1 MKSKVLF
8 RLFAACVF
16 TLCCAFSC
24 SDEVLSGETNNSGG
38 GENSEP
44 IKPGA
49 SKEFLQ
55 ETALEFMDV
64 ISAQDYENLAEFAE
78 FVESEFNDFDID
90 EDFVDIV
97 EDLYD
102 EESNYYYDAPFR
114 NPVQVMLGFSKIAL
128 ESAQSTNNI
137 ATKSGEVYS
146 YFLSLDASLSDFY
159 GKFEP
164 NYKDEIFEFDNS
176 VNDRIELSIKDD
188 KNQKWVATLK
198 GSKATS
204 LISVKYKLR
213 EDYTYES
220 YYDDYNYS
228 SEDSEEYDFKI
239 SVPEKIDFQLT
250 CNGDVIVSWSIDSK
264 IPFEAD
270 INEDCITYDSYY
282 DYNHDHS
289 YEVSLDYSKLELNT
303 TLNVNDY
310 IETFTSSVD
319 DKHIIFASSVVI
331 KGQQMLE
338 ANMIVDGNLDEIKN
352 DLDNILE
359 DYNED
364 EEIDLSDIK
373 KVEASLNVM
382 DKVQIKASC
391 NSLKG
396 LVSAM
401 ENIDDSDYG
410 YDDKDFE
417 RYSRYVDELNEKFD
431 AKVYYNNNNTL
442 QAVLQLEAEK
452 DWHNEWD
459 DEYYYDMIPIILF
472 AADESKYSVDDFF
485 DDNLFN
491 KVENEFEDLIESFE
505 DMFDF

>member
-1 MKSKVLF
+1 M
-8 RLFAACVF
+8 
-16 TLCCAFSC
+16 
-24 SDEVLSGETNNSGG
+24 
-38 GENSEP
+38 
-44 IKPGA
+44 
-49 SKEFLQ
+49 
-55 ETALEFMDV
+55 
-64 ISAQDYENLAEFAE
+64 
-78 FVESEFNDFDID
+78 
-90 EDFVDIV
+90 
-97 EDLYD
+97 
-102 EESNYYYDAPFR
+102 
-114 NPVQVMLGFSKIAL
+114 QVMLGFSKIAL

-146 YFLSLDASLSDFY
+146 YFFSLDASLSDLY

-204 LISVKYKLR
+204 LISVKYKYYG
-213 EDYTYES
+213 EYTYES

-228 SEDSEEYDFKI
+228 SEDSEEYDVKI

-270 INEDCITYDSYY
+270 INEDCIIYDSYY

-319 DKHIIFASSVVI
+319 DKRIVFASSVVI
-331 KGQQMLE
+331 KGQLMLE
-338 ANMIVDGNLDEIKN
+338 TNMIVDGNLDEIKN

-396 LVSAM
+396 FVSAI

-410 YDDKDFE
+410 YDDQDFE
-417 RYSRYVDELNEKFD
+417 KYARYVNELNEKYEV
-431 AKVYYNNNNTL
+431 KVYYNNNNTL

-452 DWHNEWD
+452 DWYNEWD

>member
-1 MKSKVLF
+1 MKSKVFF
-8 RLFAACVF
+8 RLFAVCVL
-16 TLCCAFSC
+16 TLCCSFSC
-24 SDEVLSGETNNSGG
+24 SDDKIIDETENPGE
-38 GENSEP
+38 GEILEP

-64 ISAQDYENLAEFAE
+64 ISAQDHENLAEFAE

-97 EDLYD
+97 GDLFV
-102 EESNYYYDAPFR
+102 ESSNDYYDAPLR
-114 NPVQVMLGFSKIAL
+114 NPVQVMLGLSRLAL

-146 YFLSLDASLSDFY
+146 YFFSLDASLSDLY

-204 LISVKYKLR
+204 LISVKYKYYG
-213 EDYTYES
+213 EYTYKS

-228 SEDSEEYDFKI
+228 SEDSEEYDVKI

-250 CNGDVIVSWSIDSK
+250 CNGVVVVSLNIDSK

-289 YEVSLDYSKLELNT
+289 YEVSLDYSKLNLST

-310 IETFTSSVD
+310 NETFTSSVD
-319 DKHIIFASSVVI
+319 DKRIVFESSVVI

-338 ANMIVDGNLDEIKN
+338 ANMIVDGNFDAIKN
-352 DLDNILE
+352 DLNGILE
-359 DYNED
+359 DYDED
-364 EEIDLSDIK
+364 EEIDLSDIN

-382 DKVQIKASC
+382 DKVQVKASC

-396 LVSAM
+396 LVSAI
-401 ENIDDSDYG
+401 ENVEDSDYG
-410 YDDKDFE
+410 YNDQDFE
-417 RYSRYVDELNEKFD
+417 KFARYVNELNEKFE
-431 AKVYYNNNNTL
+431 AKVYYNNNSTL
-442 QAVLQLEAEK
+442 QAVLLLEAEK
-452 DWHNEWD
+452 DWYDEWY

-472 AADESKYSVDDFF
+472 AADESKYSVEDFF
-485 DDNLFN
+485 EDNLFN
-491 KVENEFEDLIESFE
+491 KVENEFEDLVESFE

>member
-1 MKSKVLF
+1 MRNKVLF

-24 SDEVLSGETNNSGG
+24 SDEVTDNSGG
-38 GENSEP
+38 GENSKP

-64 ISAQDYENLAEFAE
+64 ISAQDYENLADFAE

-102 EESNYYYDAPFR
+102 EESNDYYDAPFR

-146 YFLSLDASLSDFY
+146 YFFSLDASLSDLY

-204 LISVKYKLR
+204 LISVKYKYYG
-213 EDYTYES
+213 E

-228 SEDSEEYDFKI
+228 SEDSEEYEVKI

-250 CNGDVIVSWSIDSK
+250 CNGDEVVSWIIDSK

-270 INEDCITYDSYY
+270 INEDCITTYDYDDY
-282 DYNHDHS
+282 DYNHDRS
-289 YEVSLDYSKLELNT
+289 YEVSLDYSKLDLNT

-319 DKHIIFASSVVI
+319 VSV
-331 KGQQMLE
+331 
-338 ANMIVDGNLDEIKN
+338 
-352 DLDNILE
+352 
-359 DYNED
+359 
-364 EEIDLSDIK
+364 
-373 KVEASLNVM
+373 
-382 DKVQIKASC
+382 
-391 NSLKG
+391 
-396 LVSAM
+396 
-401 ENIDDSDYG
+401 
-410 YDDKDFE
+410 
-417 RYSRYVDELNEKFD
+417 
-431 AKVYYNNNNTL
+431 
-442 QAVLQLEAEK
+442 
-452 DWHNEWD
+452 
-459 DEYYYDMIPIILF
+459 LF
-472 AADESKYSVDDFF
+472 
-485 DDNLFN
+485 LRHQW
-491 KVENEFEDLIESFE
+491 
-505 DMFDF
+505 